1 MSSRTFLIGECIFF
15 RTSDAVIWSSVDED
29 EIMSIGL
36 VQGRLLDYLL
46 SHSGRTISR
55 DELLGAV
62 WTDHGLR
69 PSGSSLNQNI
79 SILRRS
85 LLQFGGSEDIIRTL
99 PKIGYM
105 IDENLVTEILQ
116 DTSAQTAQ
124 DLKSNNHKLS
134 AQWMSLIIFSLF
146 ILGVLL
152 WAGWKTMNNSK
163 EFSDIQLYPL
173 INVNGCEVYTM
184 TKGSD
189 VIDKIRRD
197 LISKTIQ
204 AESCNNEVFY
214 IFSINGYNFLHDGRG
229 RFFLARCYRQKG
241 VANSL
246 LGCDTTY
253 DRDYEKD

>member
-1 MSSRTFLIGECIFF
+1 MSSRTFLIGESVFF
-15 RTSDAVIWSSVDED
+15 RTSDAVIWSTNDQDEV
-29 EIMSIGL
+29 MSIGL

-62 WTDHGLR
+62 WTDYGLR

-85 LLQFGGSEDIIRTL
+85 LIQFGGSEDIIRTL

-116 DTSAQTAQ
+116 NRSAQTQQ
-124 DLKSNNHKLS
+124 DIKSNNHQLS
-134 AQWMSLIIFSLF
+134 AQWVSLITFSLF

-163 EFSDIQLYPL
+163 GFSDIQLYPL
-173 INVNGCEVYTM
+173 INVNGCEVYTL

-189 VIDKIRRD
+189 VIDKSRRD
-197 LISKTIQ
+197 LVSNIIQ
-204 AESCNNEVFY
+204 TESCNDEVFY
-214 IFSINGYNFLHDGRG
+214 IFSIDGYTYMHDVRG
-229 RFFLARCYRQKG
+229 RFFSARCYRQKG

-253 DRDYEKD
+253 DRDYEKQ